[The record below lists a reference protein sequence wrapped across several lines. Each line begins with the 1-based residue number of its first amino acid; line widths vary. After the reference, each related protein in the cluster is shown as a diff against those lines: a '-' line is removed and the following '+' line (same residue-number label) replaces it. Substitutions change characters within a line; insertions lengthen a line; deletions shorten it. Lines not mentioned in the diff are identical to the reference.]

1 MKTTKKVLLT
11 WMVATFALVSA
22 YSQSITTVGYSFRI
36 VNDFGKSLTCKQF
49 FQTDYIRNDT
59 ARYIKIIFQD
69 QAKSYNNGYVILNS
83 QEKLQEFIS
92 DLELLI
98 SKISTN
104 EVVTLTKPS
113 YKLNINN
120 PENRMYFQKNLNLRV
135 CIYEPNSTAFIGFKF
150 DKLQQLL
157 SNLKKISWQ

>member
-1 MKTTKKVLLT
+1 MKTINKVILT
-11 WMVATFALVSA
+11 LIVAAFAAVSV
-22 YSQSITTVGYSFRI
+22 YSQGITTVVYSFRI

-49 FQTDYIRNDT
+49 YQTDYIRNDT

-83 QEKLQEFIS
+83 QEKLQQFIS

-98 SKISTN
+98 SKISTD

-113 YKLNINN
+113 YKLDFNN
-120 PENRMYFQKNLNLRV
+120 PEHRMYFQKNINLRV

-150 DKLQQLL
+150 DKLQMLVE
-157 SNLKKISWQ
+157 NLKKINW